1 MKKIAYILA
10 IWALALGSTS
20 CNDEFLERYPEGTT
34 TEASAFTSYNSSMS
48 YLLTLYNCFNGFT
61 IYSGPIPVS
70 GALGTSTRDIWSGIL
85 TNYGYGAGTV
95 DNPYAA
101 QNVSIPTSDGTYS
114 SPYEFIRAANLMLK
128 HIQDPVCSD
137 SERLHLE
144 AIARFFRAFNHYALM
159 VNYGDIIYVDH
170 LLDDT

>member
-1 MKKIAYILA
+1 M
-10 IWALALGSTS
+10 GSTS

-101 QNVSIPTSDGTYS
+101 QNVSIPTRTAPTARPMS
-114 SPYEFIRAANLMLK
+114 SSVP
-128 HIQDPVCSD
+128 P
-137 SERLHLE
+137 
-144 AIARFFRAFNHYALM
+144 
-159 VNYGDIIYVDH
+159 
-170 LLDDT
+170 T

>member
-1 MKKIAYILA
+1 MH
-10 IWALALGSTS
+10 WAATS

-95 DNPYAA
+95 DTPMPHRTSRFRPRTA
-101 QNVSIPTSDGTYS
+101 PTARPMS
-114 SPYEFIRAANLMLK
+114 SSVP
-128 HIQDPVCSD
+128 P
-137 SERLHLE
+137 
-144 AIARFFRAFNHYALM
+144 
-159 VNYGDIIYVDH
+159 
-170 LLDDT
+170 T